1 MSIPPCLISNSSGYK
16 RWFSLSKH
24 PKKAVSLSD
33 VVHGC
38 ATVQVAF
45 VSRQFVVG
53 WAFLIC
59 LSGCV
64 IAFLWPCHVGV
75 VLCASSVLRCRVVFV
90 IVCSCRF
97 NAIRRLSTLG

>member
-1 MSIPPCLISNSSGYK
+1 MSQ
-16 RWFSLSKH
+16 F
-24 PKKAVSLSD
+24 D
-33 VVHGC
+33 VVHSC
-38 ATVQVAF
+38 ARVQVAF

-59 LSGCV
+59 LPGCV
-64 IAFLWPCHVGV
+64 IAFLWPCRVSV

-97 NAIRRLSTLG
+97 YAIRRLSTLG